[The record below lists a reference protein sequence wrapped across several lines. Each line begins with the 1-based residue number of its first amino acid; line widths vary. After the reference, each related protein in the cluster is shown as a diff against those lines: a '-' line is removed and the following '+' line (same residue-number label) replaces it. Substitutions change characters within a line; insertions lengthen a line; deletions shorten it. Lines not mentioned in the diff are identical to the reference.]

1 MKSLTLTLVLA
12 TAALVVLASSVY
24 GHHQPDH
31 HDPVVEDDLVSRIR
45 TAMESAEIV
54 PDVVGKAP
62 SQLIKVKYF
71 VISLSLSLC
80 ELFIEFDP
88 LIIAL
93 RTCRSFCSS
102 PHPHR

>member
-12 TAALVVLASSVY
+12 TAALVVLSNSVY

-62 SQLIKVKYF
+62 SQLIKVKY
-71 VISLSLSLC
+71 SSSPYLSLSVNYSLN
-80 ELFIEFDP
+80 
-88 LIIAL
+88 LI
-93 RTCRSFCSS
+93 R
-102 PHPHR
+102 

>member
-31 HDPVVEDDLVSRIR
+31 HDPVVADDLVSRIR

-62 SQLIKVKYF
+62 SQLIKVKY
-71 VISLSLSLC
+71 SSSPYLSLC